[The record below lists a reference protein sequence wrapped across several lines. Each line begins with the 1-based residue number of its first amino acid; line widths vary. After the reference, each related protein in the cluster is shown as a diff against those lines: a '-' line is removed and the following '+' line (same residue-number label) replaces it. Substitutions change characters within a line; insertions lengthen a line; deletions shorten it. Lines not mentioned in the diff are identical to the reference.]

1 MDEKRVW
8 CKDKEEDSGDAQI
21 AGISVGGLGKG
32 KKPTCF
38 YPTVKGSEVNPPM
51 PRYFLGEH
59 AGSNPNQSWSKE
71 TLTGVRKGFQACGC
85 SLALL
90 FIAVVLSL
98 FHCVNIIQNR
108 KGLKKNSVFQEIQI
122 PKVFFTYFY
131 EVIQHHNVHYV
142 CMEKQT
148 EVLYRK

>member
-8 CKDKEEDSGDAQI
+8 HKDKEEDSGDAQI
-21 AGISVGGLGKG
+21 AGISVGGLEKG
-32 KKPTCF
+32 KKHTCF
-38 YPTVKGSEVNPPM
+38 YPTVNRPEVNPPM

-59 AGSNPNQSWSKE
+59 AVSNPNQPWSKG
-71 TLTGVRKGFQACGC
+71 TLTGVRKAFQACGC

-90 FIAVVLSL
+90 FITVVLSL

-108 KGLKKNSVFQEIQI
+108 KGLKRNSVFQEIQI
-122 PKVFFTYFY
+122 LKVLFTYFY
-131 EVIQHHNVHYV
+131 EVIQHHNVHHV
-142 CMEKQT
+142 CTEKQT